1 MMLIGVII
9 LLPWFFSVLQYKNEF
24 RISTTDHFAGK
35 IYYFPDT
42 IDSLLAK
49 FGFFYIDKRVNEDGL
64 FSTPTPFLNA
74 PLPLISIA
82 LSFFFFYCALTSEK
96 LKLLKYLCPALF
108 IIMILIIGIIPPDA
122 GQVGLWT
129 GTAYVS
135 GDFSLIHRILSP
147 IQFAYRLSGTISLC
161 FVVMTIF
168 SVHLFANTNP
178 SDNFVN
184 KLNKY
189 IYYACFFAV
198 LSNAQKV
205 GEIHFEYFRGPELL
219 LETSPVIPDDYID
232 AHVLLIETGEYQS
245 IVKDT
250 SRYPFTFYGSRAYTM
265 PKFYLPR
272 PEKAD
277 QNLQTIPVIVRDYA
291 QDIHVT
297 CERDC
302 ILQTNIVPTTL
313 HRILI
318 DGREPERAF
327 LAKTENL
334 DFELPA
340 GAHVLRIDLVGR
352 YVKPIIMSIWFA
364 LGLLCLVVVYAAVM
378 IGAEIRARLIRLVDR
393 DDCAT

>member
-1 MMLIGVII
+1 MVLVLYVTILTNFSVYQLTNIYSRGALTEFIAYQLILLGVSLIYYSILYKNKISNSILALGFLSLIFALGAHPVTFYTFTIFVLPIIFIYTFFNRSKFVNFSKLNIFLMMLIGVII

-24 RISTTDHFAGK
+24 RISTTDHFARK

-189 IYYACFFAV
+189 I
-198 LSNAQKV
+198 
-205 GEIHFEYFRGPELL
+205 
-219 LETSPVIPDDYID
+219 
-232 AHVLLIETGEYQS
+232 
-245 IVKDT
+245 
-250 SRYPFTFYGSRAYTM
+250 
-265 PKFYLPR
+265 
-272 PEKAD
+272 
-277 QNLQTIPVIVRDYA
+277 
-291 QDIHVT
+291 
-297 CERDC
+297 
-302 ILQTNIVPTTL
+302 
-313 HRILI
+313 
-318 DGREPERAF
+318 
-327 LAKTENL
+327 
-334 DFELPA
+334 
-340 GAHVLRIDLVGR
+340 
-352 YVKPIIMSIWFA
+352 
-364 LGLLCLVVVYAAVM
+364 
-378 IGAEIRARLIRLVDR
+378 
-393 DDCAT
+393 